1 MPMHDVSDFRSDT
14 VTLPTPEMR
23 EAMAKAELGDDVLG
37 TEPTVN
43 KLEAMTA
50 DLLGKE
56 AALFVPSGTMGNQIA
71 IALHC
76 KPGDELICEFGAHT
90 YNNES
95 GALARLAQA
104 QVRPVHGRMGV
115 MDPAEVERLIRP
127 ENIHNPRTAL
137 ITVENTHNAA
147 GGTIIPHENI
157 LALAEIA
164 KRRGLKYHLDG
175 ARLWNAHVATGMSLK
190 EMCAPF
196 DTISV
201 CLSKGL
207 ASPVGSMMAGT
218 REDVERGR
226 YMRKQLGG
234 GMRQSGILA
243 ACGIVSITKMID
255 RLKEDHTNARTL
267 AEGLKKLKPVKV
279 DLETVHTNIVYF
291 DVPGRE
297 QEFDAWLERLREKQV
312 LALYLGTRWRMVT
325 HNDVDAEDVQR
336 ALTAWKEI
344 LG

>member
-1 MPMHDVSDFRSDT
+1 MHELSDFRSDT

-37 TEPTVN
+37 TEPTVK
-43 KLEAMTA
+43 KLEEMTA

-127 ENIHNPRTAL
+127 NNIHNPRTAL

-147 GGTIIPHENI
+147 GGTIVPHENI

-164 KRRGLKYHLDG
+164 NRRGLKYHLDG

-207 ASPVGSMMAGT
+207 ASPVGSMMVGT

-243 ACGIVSITKMID
+243 ACGIVSIAKMID
-255 RLKEDHTNARTL
+255 RLKEDHANARTL

-325 HNDVDAEDVQR
+325 HNDVDADDVQR

-344 LG
+344 LD

>member
-1 MPMHDVSDFRSDT
+1 MHQLSDFRSDT

-23 EAMAKAELGDDVLG
+23 AAMAKAELGDDVLG
-37 TEPTVN
+37 TEPTAR
-43 KLEAMTA
+43 KLEEMTA
-50 DLLGKE
+50 ELLGKE
-56 AALFVPSGTMGNQIA
+56 AGLFVPSGTMGNQIA

-95 GALARLAQA
+95 GALARIAQA
-104 QVRPVHGRMGV
+104 QVRPVHGKMGV

-127 ENIHNPRTAL
+127 NNIHNPRTAL

-147 GGTIIPHENI
+147 GGTIVPNENV
-157 LALAEIA
+157 LALAEVA
-164 KRRGLKYHLDG
+164 KRYGLKYHLDG
-175 ARLWNAHVATGMSLK
+175 ARLWNAHVATGQSLK

-207 ASPVGSMMAGT
+207 ASPVGSVLVGS
-218 REDVERGR
+218 RVDIERGR
-226 YMRKQLGG
+226 YLRKQLGG
-234 GMRQSGILA
+234 GMRQSGLLA

-255 RLKEDHTNARTL
+255 RLKDDHANARAL
-267 AEGLKKLKPVKV
+267 AEGFNGMKGVEL
-279 DLETVHTNIVYF
+279 DLATVQTNILYF
-291 DVPGRE
+291 SIPGRE
-297 QEFDAWLERLREKQV
+297 GEFDAWLERLREKQV

-325 HNDVDAEDVQR
+325 HNDVDGEDVKR
-336 ALTAWKEI
+336 ALVAWKDI

>member
-1 MPMHDVSDFRSDT
+1 MHDVSDFRSDT

-115 MDPAEVERLIRP
+115 MDPGEVERLIRP
-127 ENIHNPRTAL
+127 NNIHNPRTAL

-147 GGTIIPHENI
+147 GGTVIPHDNV

-164 KRRGLKYHLDG
+164 SKHGLKYHLDG
-175 ARLWNAHVATGMSLK
+175 ARLWNAHAATGMSLK

-207 ASPVGSMMAGT
+207 ASPVGSVMAGS
-218 REDVERGR
+218 REEIERGR

-234 GMRQSGILA
+234 GMRQAGILA
-243 ACGIVSITKMID
+243 ACGIVSITRMIG
-255 RLKEDHTNARTL
+255 RLERDHANARTL
-267 AEGLKKLKPVKV
+267 AEGLSSIDAVKV
-279 DLETVHTNIVYF
+279 DLNTVHTNIVYF

-297 QEFDAWLERLREKQV
+297 QEFDTWLGKLKEKNV

-325 HNDVDAEDVQR
+325 HNDLDAEDVQR
-336 ALTAWKEI
+336 ALQAWKEI
-344 LG
+344 LS